1 MFSVLA
7 RIALTQLLFACLS
20 LLRSHGDVHSLLHS
34 TGTALK
40 WLQQG
45 ISWVVFMQDTNGLSL
60 LSLPA
65 MIGVSRALSLE
76 VNSLAI
82 RRYAKQAIGGIAR
95 LVHQSSGEEMT
106 INVEYNQLDPL
117 LRSDGTGQGDENDPS
132 TGCSP
137 YPGNINQ
144 LLFSLAPYVATL
156 QRTAGEMYVC
166 MHAAATIFP
175 LRNT

>member
-1 MFSVLA
+1 
-7 RIALTQLLFACLS
+7 
-20 LLRSHGDVHSLLHS
+20 VHSLLHS
-34 TGTALK
+34 TGTAAK

-65 MIGVSRALSLE
+65 MLGVSRALSLE

-95 LVHQSSGEEMT
+95 LVHQTSGEEMT

-117 LRSDGTGQGDENDPS
+117 LRSDGANQGDENDPI

-144 LLFSLAPYVATL
+144 LLFSLAPYVETL
-156 QRTAGEMYVC
+156 QRTEGEMFESTC
-166 MHAAATIFP
+166 SCSDQRLQTCSLF
-175 LRNT
+175 